1 MKKTL
6 QDTFN
11 RIGGNRLNE
20 AHAWERQPGKP
31 LPTMADVK
39 AAHEST
45 SLQEDEYDDDEDGND
60 EPWESSD
67 GWDENYFD
75 DNGVTSALDL
85 AAKIAYEIRNARR
98 GSYAVGEDSIFAMR
112 DALIELQEM
121 LGDAIGSIKSDTKG
135 KPDAYYDD
143 KGIR

>member
-6 QDTFN
+6 RDTFN

-39 AAHEST
+39 AAHESK
-45 SLQEDEYDDDEDGND
+45 SLREDEYDDEDGND

-67 GWDENYFD
+67 GWNEDYFDEN
-75 DNGVTSALDL
+75 GVLSAMDL
-85 AAKIAYEIRNARR
+85 AAKISYEIRNARR
-98 GSYAVGEDSIFAMR
+98 GSYAIGEDSISAMAEVLEELR
-112 DALIELQEM
+112 DELD
-121 LGDAIGSIKSDTKG
+121 DAIGNINGDVQ
-135 KPDAYYDD
+135 
-143 KGIR
+143 GIR